1 MAPDSGLAQA
11 IGTLFI
17 LIVLGLFLL
26 GIQLGRIL
34 ARRLGWS
41 GAKRSLA
48 SVGLGAI
55 VAGGFALVV
64 IGNVY
69 YRDIW
74 APPRL
79 VTFNTPAGFTQH
91 WVILLEDRRSRSVQI
106 AWDGVE
112 MPFFGKKTVIDV
124 HLSGIVRVRVLEAS
138 RCCGATVRATPAG
151 PKGRSLYPPD
161 PPALAAMWHSTVFR
175 RTVEHIRSSPTTKRW
190 VPILRHGSVGR
201 CDVGKGLAR
210 SGQGHLDRSV
220 RRYASGKLQTDAV
233 EHL

>member
-124 HLSGIVRVRVLEAS
+124 HLSGIVRVRDLSGLRNSPRGFKVLWSDGSCNTGRAQGPVPISARSTGAS
-138 RCCGATVRATPAG
+138 SYVAFNRVSADCGAHPLLPDDEALGAYIAARERG
-151 PKGRSLYPPD
+151 PL
-161 PPALAAMWHSTVFR
+161 
-175 RTVEHIRSSPTTKRW
+175 
-190 VPILRHGSVGR
+190 
-201 CDVGKGLAR
+201 
-210 SGQGHLDRSV
+210 
-220 RRYASGKLQTDAV
+220 
-233 EHL
+233 